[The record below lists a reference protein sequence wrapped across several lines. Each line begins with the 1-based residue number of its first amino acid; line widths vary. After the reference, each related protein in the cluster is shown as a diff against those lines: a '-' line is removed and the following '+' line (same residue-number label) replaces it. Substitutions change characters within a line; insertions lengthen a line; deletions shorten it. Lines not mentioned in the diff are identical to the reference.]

1 MDETTVRR
9 VVEHRNIL
17 EGFDAQIARL
27 VREEDELFEKII
39 LANNRE
45 DAQVVFD
52 ALTQV
57 KERRQRLGK
66 ERQDEAT
73 AFGHL
78 VSQSQLGVLPGT
90 RSADEANEGKRR
102 DGPLPPFSTDVIDLS
117 FDEDG
122 EVPVKREASTPAG
135 GSVPGSTTSPGGRQP
150 QRSVT
155 GRPDCSLTG
164 TLKGGHPATYGA
176 ER

>member
-27 VREEDELFEKII
+27 DREEDDLFEKII

-52 ALTQV
+52 ALTKV

-66 ERQDEAT
+66 ERQ
-73 AFGHL
+73 
-78 VSQSQLGVLPGT
+78 V
-90 RSADEANEGKRR
+90 
-102 DGPLPPFSTDVIDLS
+102 
-117 FDEDG
+117 
-122 EVPVKREASTPAG
+122 
-135 GSVPGSTTSPGGRQP
+135 
-150 QRSVT
+150 
-155 GRPDCSLTG
+155 
-164 TLKGGHPATYGA
+164 
-176 ER
+176 